1 MNTAKT
7 FDIYNEF
14 SAKNAKLNLPKDPV
28 ISSVYIPTI
37 HKNFTNDAIYH
48 VFETLFGCVTRID
61 TVQIQAKENFKGAFV
76 HFVAY
81 TRPENVMDAITRG
94 EKVRINPNVNT
105 GYMRKYFPQPN
116 AKIRNKEF
124 WLLLPNNTLFPDT
137 TITLPQLRNLM
148 DQLDGF
154 ILGNEEECESMKANR
169 GFLAELEAKQSGQL
183 KTDTSINVHQLA
195 RNIELMEERISTGTV
210 KPRRVITIKAKAT
223 KAPAVEATKAPAEEA
238 TKAPIVEDPNPKE
251 EEKAQVTKSIQDL
264 THYLLWSDDENEAKK
279 QYANIC
285 ASNKTLFVENILPDC
300 HEGELFDS
308 FYNFGI
314 IESVK
319 VIRDPETKDAQRAY
333 VTYLDAKDTEAAL
346 NATNQDNV
354 EGGCRVSRLM

>member
-1 MNTAKT
+1 MNA

-14 SAKNAKLNLPKDPV
+14 SVKNAKLNLPKDPV

-61 TVQIQAKENFKGAFV
+61 TVQIQTPDNSVSNFKSAFV

-81 TRPENVMDAITRG
+81 VRPENVMDVINRGG

-105 GYMRKYFPQPN
+105 GYMRKHFPQPN

-124 WLLLPNNTLFPDT
+124 WLLIPNNALFPDT
-137 TITLPQLRNLM
+137 TLTLPQLRNLM
-148 DQLDGF
+148 DQLDGY

-183 KTDTSINVHQLA
+183 KTDTSVNVHQLA
-195 RNIELMEERISTGTV
+195 RNIELMEERISTGTS

-223 KAPAVEATKAPAEEA
+223 KAHVGEAKSVEAPVGEAKAVEVLAKA
-238 TKAPIVEDPNPKE
+238 VEDPT
-251 EEKAQVTKSIQDL
+251 TKSIQDL
-264 THYLLWSDDENEAKK
+264 TYYLLWSDDENEAKK
-279 QYANIC
+279 QYASIC
-285 ASNKTLFVENILPDC
+285 ASNRVLLVENILPDC
-300 HEGELFDS
+300 HEYELMD
-308 FYNFGI
+308 NFNHYGLV
-314 IESVK
+314 ESVK
-319 VIRDPETKDAQRAY
+319 VIRDPDTKDALRAY
-333 VTYLDAKDTEAAL
+333 ALFSQAKDAQAAI
-346 NATNQDNV
+346 AEINQDV

>member
-1 MNTAKT
+1 MNA

-76 HFVAY
+76 HFIAY
-81 TRPENVMDAITRG
+81 TRPENVMDVINRG

-148 DQLDGF
+148 DQLDGY

-183 KTDTSINVHQLA
+183 KTDTSVNVHQLA
-195 RNIELMEERISTGTV
+195 RNIELMEERISTGTS

-223 KAPAVEATKAPAEEA
+223 KAPVGEASAPKATEVPALKREV
-238 TKAPIVEDPNPKE
+238 P
-251 EEKAQVTKSIQDL
+251 VTNSIQDL

-279 QYANIC
+279 QYASIC
-285 ASNKTLFVENILPDC
+285 ASNRVLLVENILPDC
-300 HEGELFDS
+300 HEYELMD
-308 FYNFGI
+308 NFNHYGLV
-314 IESVK
+314 ESVK
-319 VIRDPETKDAQRAY
+319 VIRDPDTKDALRAY
-333 VTYLDAKDTEAAL
+333 ALFSQAKDAQSAIAEI
-346 NATNQDNV
+346 NEDEV

>member
-1 MNTAKT
+1 MNTA
-7 FDIYNEF
+7 DIYNEF

-37 HKNFTNDAIYH
+37 HKNFTNAAIYH

-61 TVQIQAKENFKGAFV
+61 TVQIKTKDNSVSKFKGAFV
-76 HFVAY
+76 HFIAY
-81 TRPENVMDAITRG
+81 TRPANVMDAVNAG

-116 AKIRNKEF
+116 AKIRNTEF

-137 TITLPQLRNLM
+137 TLTLPQLRNLM

-169 GFLAELEAKQSGQL
+169 GFLAELEAKQSRHL
-183 KTDTSINVHQLA
+183 NTDTSINVHQLA
-195 RNIELMEERISTGTV
+195 RNIELMEDRISNGTA
-210 KPRRVITIKAKAT
+210 KPRRVITIKATASDPKG
-223 KAPAVEATKAPAEEA
+223 EATAS
-238 TKAPIVEDPNPKE
+238 V
-251 EEKAQVTKSIQDL
+251 IQDL

-300 HEGELFDS
+300 HESELFES
-308 FYNFGI
+308 FNSSGI
-314 IESVK
+314 VESVK
-319 VIRDPETKDAQRAY
+319 IIRDPETKDAQRAY

-346 NATNQDNV
+346 NTMNQDV

>member
-76 HFVAY
+76 HFIAY
-81 TRPENVMDAITRG
+81 TRPENVMDVINRG

-148 DQLDGF
+148 DQLDGY

-169 GFLAELEAKQSGQL
+169 GFLAELEAKQTGQL

-210 KPRRVITIKAKAT
+210 KPRRVITIKPKAT
-223 KAPAVEATKAPAEEA
+223 KGEATKAPAEE
-238 TKAPIVEDPNPKE
+238 VPNPKE
-251 EEKAQVTKSIQDL
+251 KEKAQVTKSIQDL

-300 HEGELFDS
+300 HESELFES
-308 FYNFGI
+308 FNSSGI
-314 IESVK
+314 VESVK
-319 VIRDPETKDAQRAY
+319 IIRDPETKDAQRAY

-346 NATNQDNV
+346 NAMNQNV

>member
-1 MNTAKT
+1 MNA

-61 TVQIQAKENFKGAFV
+61 TVQIQAKDNFKSAFV

-81 TRPENVMDAITRG
+81 VRPENVMDVINRGG

-105 GYMRKYFPQPN
+105 GYMRKHFPQPN

-137 TITLPQLRNLM
+137 TLTLPQLRNLM
-148 DQLDGF
+148 DQLDGY

-183 KTDTSINVHQLA
+183 KTDTSVNVHQLA
-195 RNIELMEERISTGTV
+195 RNIELMEERISTGTS

-223 KAPAVEATKAPAEEA
+223 KAPVGEASAPKATEVPALKREV
-238 TKAPIVEDPNPKE
+238 P
-251 EEKAQVTKSIQDL
+251 VTNSIQDL

-279 QYANIC
+279 QYTDIC
-285 ASNKTLFVENILPDC
+285 ASNRVLLVENILPDC
-300 HEGELFDS
+300 HEYELMD
-308 FYNFGI
+308 NFNHYGLV
-314 IESVK
+314 ESVK
-319 VIRDPETKDAQRAY
+319 VIRDPDTKDALRAY
-333 VTYLDAKDTEAAL
+333 ALFSQAKDAQAAI
-346 NATNQDNV
+346 AEINQDV

>member
-1 MNTAKT
+1 
-7 FDIYNEF
+7 
-14 SAKNAKLNLPKDPV
+14 
-28 ISSVYIPTI
+28 
-37 HKNFTNDAIYH
+37 
-48 VFETLFGCVTRID
+48 
-61 TVQIQAKENFKGAFV
+61 
-76 HFVAY
+76 
-81 TRPENVMDAITRG
+81 
-94 EKVRINPNVNT
+94 
-105 GYMRKYFPQPN
+105 
-116 AKIRNKEF
+116 
-124 WLLLPNNTLFPDT
+124 
-137 TITLPQLRNLM
+137 M
-148 DQLDGF
+148 DQLDGY

-210 KPRRVITIKAKAT
+210 KPRRVITIKPKAT
-223 KAPAVEATKAPAEEA
+223 KGEATKAPAEEA
-238 TKAPIVEDPNPKE
+238 LNPKVE
-251 EEKAQVTKSIQDL
+251 AKAHATNSIQDL

-300 HEGELFDS
+300 HESELFES

-314 IESVK
+314 VESVK
-319 VIRDPETKDAQRAY
+319 IIRDPETKDAQRAY

-346 NATNQDNV
+346 NATNQDKV